1 MGFWVSKPKG
11 KDKNIVSLDEL
22 KDQEIKEITDLKDL
36 TISQSNF
43 VLEKNERFRDYYK
56 VGGTLGTSSF
66 GEVRKCVNKFTN
78 AVRAWKILNKSY
90 LDDKHEKLRFF
101 YEMEIMKMLDHP
113 NILRIYEIYQDHKRY
128 FLITELCTGGELFQ
142 EIVKRKKFLEKDA
155 ALVIEQIL
163 EAISYCHSKGIVHRD
178 LKPENILIDSKNHNT
193 IKVIDFG
200 TSQKVLTGA
209 KMTEAFG
216 TSTYIAPEV
225 LTTEY
230 DEKWDVWSIGV
241 IMFILLS
248 GKPPFDGETDREIW
262 KRVKDG
268 KYSMAGDEWK
278 SISTKAKDLL
288 KRLLTYDPKKRVSC
302 KDALDHNWFKE
313 EIGKTFDTKNAFAAL
328 QNMKDFKAEK

>member
-1 MGFWVSKPKG
+1 
-11 KDKNIVSLDEL
+11 
-22 KDQEIKEITDLKDL
+22 
-36 TISQSNF
+36 
-43 VLEKNERFRDYYK
+43 
-56 VGGTLGTSSF
+56 
-66 GEVRKCVNKFTN
+66 
-78 AVRAWKILNKSY
+78 
-90 LDDKHEKLRFF
+90 
-101 YEMEIMKMLDHP
+101 MLDHP

-230 DEKWDVWSIGV
+230 DEK
-241 IMFILLS
+241 
-248 GKPPFDGETDREIW
+248 
-262 KRVKDG
+262 
-268 KYSMAGDEWK
+268 
-278 SISTKAKDLL
+278 
-288 KRLLTYDPKKRVSC
+288 
-302 KDALDHNWFKE
+302 
-313 EIGKTFDTKNAFAAL
+313 
-328 QNMKDFKAEK
+328 